1 MWIGIDFGTS
11 NSCAALVVDDT
22 ARPVVD
28 PVNGSSV
35 FPSSV
40 YIEPD
45 GQVLVGQLAENM
57 WMYDVRRYQRAFK
70 LRLGQKEL
78 FSMGEHQK
86 HPIELVAEVLKKLK
100 SEAEQ
105 QITHS
110 SLTDAVITVPARYEA
125 PLRDLMRQ
133 AAQGAGFER
142 IEILGEPVAAAV
154 YYAAQ
159 VENRVQDGE
168 TFLVYDLGG
177 GTFDATLVCRDGLR
191 YELLGAPDGRQI
203 GGEDFDD
210 YIYADFMAQCPPAVK
225 EQLLQPQYRSDR
237 LRIGN
242 LCREIK
248 HTLSETHEVSR
259 RMPILGQ
266 VVNYKLSRRQFVSMI
281 EDSIEETITCCEGL
295 LRRANIE
302 SSKVR
307 CVLLVGGSCRIP
319 YIRERLKQRLNIDV
333 FPVDEPE
340 LAVSMGAAFYGDAL
354 DRAVDFV
361 NEVDVLCTAAQF
373 HEALNRHLPE
383 LFESLAQPLA
393 RGIAHEAVAPAL
405 RSWQRG
411 WTTTLNGIQ
420 PDIERHTKAWINST
434 ACQDAI
440 RQNSI
445 AWVKK
450 RIPELSSLSDPIC
463 DRYHVSRAILRLPK
477 SIPQLEAGL
486 PNTPVGGSAI
496 DTDAVSSW
504 VTVIVAVVMGI
515 IVAHLHFLAALAGP
529 VGFIVALA
537 AIYYGKGK
545 TEEII
550 REANLPKWSRSLMLS
565 DEKINTQV
573 GNVQATLATSIVG
586 QLEKNKADFG
596 QFVNEIQRIL
606 KETMHE
612 QAVRE
617 ARLIWLHTEEEG
629 YALAS

>member
-45 GQVLVGQLAENM
+45 GQVLVGQLAENK

-70 LRLGQKEL
+70 LRLGQKEP
-78 FSMGEHQK
+78 FNMGERQK

-105 QITHS
+105 QITQS

-133 AAQGAGFER
+133 AAQGAGFEH
-142 IEILGEPVAAAV
+142 IEILEEPVAAAV

-159 VENRVQDGE
+159 VENQVQDGE

-203 GGEDFDD
+203 GGEDFDN
-210 YIYADFMAQCPPAVK
+210 YIYDDFIAQCLPVVK
-225 EQLLQPQYRSDR
+225 EQVLQPQYRSDR

-259 RMPILGQ
+259 RVPILGQ

-307 CVLLVGGSCRIP
+307 CVLLVGGSCRIS

-333 FPVDEPE
+333 FQVDEPE

-361 NEVDVLCTAAQF
+361 NEVDALCRSAQF
-373 HEALNRHLPE
+373 HEALNQHLPA
-383 LFESLAQPLA
+383 LFKSLAQPLA
-393 RGIAHEAVAPAL
+393 HGIANEAVAPAL

-411 WTTTLNGIQ
+411 WTTTLNSIQ
-420 PDIERHTKAWINST
+420 PDIEQRTKAWISSK
-434 ACQDAI
+434 ACQDEI
-440 RQNSI
+440 RRSSL
-445 AWVKK
+445 AWVQE
-450 RIPELSSLSDPIC
+450 RIPELTALSDPIC
-463 DRYHVSRAILRLPK
+463 DRYRVSRGILRLPK
-477 SIPQLEAGL
+477 HIPQLEAGL
-486 PNTPVGGSAI
+486 PHAPVHGGGVNT
-496 DTDAVSSW
+496 DDVSGW
-504 VTVIVAVVMGI
+504 IAVIVGIVVGI
-515 IVAHLHFLAALAGP
+515 IIAHLHFLAALAGP
-529 VGFIVALA
+529 IGFIVALI
-537 AIYYGKGK
+537 AIAYSKDK
-545 TEEII
+545 AEEVI
-550 REANLPKWSRSLMLS
+550 READLPEFLRSIVLS
-565 DEKINTQV
+565 DKKIATQV
-573 GNVQATLATSIVG
+573 RSVQTTLAGSIKG
-586 QLEKNKADFG
+586 ELEKNRADFEE
-596 QFVNEIQRIL
+596 FVSEIQSIL
-606 KETMHE
+606 KDTMHE

-617 ARLIWLHTEEEG
+617 ARFIWLHTEEE
-629 YALAS
+629 YAQVA